1 MRKAEREAM
10 SKNRIWQKICGIGA
24 VAVFLFAG
32 GAIEAAV
39 PTSMIQVGLET
50 GKTQHIITANAPFA
64 VTDEKGKRTYLKLR
78 ANQKATVAIGK
89 KGITVNGKEIASPK
103 IAIQVDA
110 DSKKGLLKLDGAPY
124 RGKLCVDYRKDK
136 SKLTMVNEVMLEEY
150 LYGVVPNEMSPSW
163 STEALKAQAVAART
177 FVLHDLKKHASEGYD
192 VCATTH
198 CQVYRGQQKEH
209 VRTNE
214 AVDTTRGEYL
224 AYNGK
229 AILSLFHA
237 SGGGYTEN
245 SENVWG
251 QKEPYLRGVPDY
263 DKDPWEVKTTLGK
276 LSSALKARGK
286 SVGKIRTI
294 KLSKLGKQPVQANDR
309 GVSGRVCT
317 MTIEGDRGSVQIDGM
332 AVRSMLGLKSTLFD
346 LDKRSFAG
354 GDNESLTI
362 SGYGFGHGLG
372 MSQWGAKAMAEKK
385 KDYREILK
393 HYYRETDLK
402 KIK

>member
-1 MRKAEREAM
+1 M
-10 SKNRIWQKICGIGA
+10 SKNCIWQKICGIGA
-24 VAVFLFAG
+24 VVVCLLAG
-32 GAIEAAV
+32 GMTEAAV
-39 PTSMIQVGLET
+39 HMPMLQVGLET
-50 GKTQHIITANAPFA
+50 NKTEHTITANAPFTI
-64 VTDEKGKRTYLKLR
+64 TDEKGKRTYLKLR
-78 ANQKATVAIGK
+78 ANQKIAVAIGK
-89 KGITVNGKEIASPK
+89 KGITVNGKEISSPN
-103 IAIQVDA
+103 IVIQVDA
-110 DSKKGLLKLDGAPY
+110 KSKKGILKLDGVPY
-124 RGKLCVDYRKDK
+124 RGKLCIDYRKNK
-136 SKLTMVNEVMLEEY
+136 AKLTTVNEVMLEDY

-163 STEALKAQAVAART
+163 PMEALKAQAVAART

-209 VRTNE
+209 ARTTE
-214 AVDTTRGEYL
+214 AVNATQGEYL
-224 AYNGK
+224 VHNGK

-276 LSSALKARGK
+276 LSSALQARGK

-309 GVSGRVCT
+309 GISGRVRT
-317 MTIEGDRGSVQIDGM
+317 MTIEGDRGSVQVDGTV
-332 AVRSMLGLKSTLFD
+332 VRSMLGLKSTLFD
-346 LDKRSFAG
+346 LNKRSFSG
-354 GDNESLTI
+354 KESESLTI

-385 KDYREILK
+385 NRYREILK
-393 HYYRETDLK
+393 HYYCETDLK

>member
-1 MRKAEREAM
+1 M
-10 SKNRIWQKICGIGA
+10 SKNRIWQKIFGIGA
-24 VAVFLFAG
+24 VVVCLLVG
-32 GAIEAAV
+32 GMTEAAV
-39 PTSMIQVGLET
+39 PTSTIQVGLET
-50 GKTQHIITANAPFA
+50 SKAQYVITANAPFA
-64 VTDEKGKRTYLKLR
+64 VTDGKGKRTYLKVR
-78 ANQKATVAIGK
+78 ANQKVIVAIGK
-89 KGITVNGKEIASPK
+89 KGITVNGKEVASPN

-110 DSKKGLLKLDGAPY
+110 KVKKGILKLDGVPY
-124 RGKLCVDYRKDK
+124 RGKLHINYRKNK
-136 SKLTMVNEVMLEEY
+136 AKLTTVNEVMLEDY

-163 STEALKAQAVAART
+163 PIEALKAQAVAART
-177 FVLHDLKKHASEGYD
+177 FVLHDLKKHALEGYD

-209 VRTNE
+209 ARTNE
-214 AVDTTRGEYL
+214 AVNTTQGEYL
-224 AYNGK
+224 AHNGK

-237 SGGGYTEN
+237 GGGGYTEN

-251 QKEPYLRGVPDY
+251 QKEPYLRGVLDY
-263 DKDPWEVKTTLGK
+263 DKDSWEVKTTLGK
-276 LSSALKARGK
+276 LSSALQSRGK

-294 KLSKLGKQPVQANDR
+294 KLSKLGKQPVQTSDR
-309 GVSGRVCT
+309 GVSGRVRT
-317 MTIEGDRGSVQIDGM
+317 MTIEGDRGSVQVDGT

-346 LDKRSFAG
+346 FDKRTFSG
-354 GDNESLTI
+354 GDNEFLTI

-372 MSQWGAKAMAEKK
+372 LSQRGAKAMAEKK